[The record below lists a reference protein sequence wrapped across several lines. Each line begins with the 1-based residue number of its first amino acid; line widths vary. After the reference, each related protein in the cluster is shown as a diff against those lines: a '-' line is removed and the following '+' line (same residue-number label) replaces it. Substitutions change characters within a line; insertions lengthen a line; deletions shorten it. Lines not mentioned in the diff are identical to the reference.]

1 MGAWWRDGSSSVDDR
16 RPAQLSGV
24 LMRAPL
30 LLLVL
35 VLTAAPVLAADSVR
49 TEAAGLRFNVPA
61 AWTRVPAASDMRA
74 AQFRIPRSG
83 ETGDDGEL
91 VLFHFGAG
99 KGGGTQENVDRW
111 LGQLTQ
117 PDGKPTKDVA
127 VTTIRTVNGLKE
139 TIVDAPGTYA
149 GMGGHGETPKTGWR
163 LLGAVVEGP
172 GGPWFWKA
180 VGPDATIG
188 GAKPGF
194 EALLSSVEAHK

>member
-1 MGAWWRDGSSSVDDR
+1 
-16 RPAQLSGV
+16 
-24 LMRAPL
+24 MRAPL
-30 LLLVL
+30 LVLLL
-35 VLTAAPVLAADSVR
+35 IAAPALAADTAR

-61 AWTRVPAASDMRA
+61 TWTRVPAASDMRA

-83 ETGDDGEL
+83 ETADDGEL

-117 PDGKPTKDVA
+117 PEGKPTKDVA

-139 TIVDAPGTYA
+139 TIVDAPGTYT
-149 GMGGHGETPKTGWR
+149 GMGGEPAKPGWR

-180 VGPDATIG
+180 VGPDTTIAA
-188 GAKPGF
+188 AKPAF